1 MKTTKKDDFE
11 IKIYDENKNEF
22 IFKILFTYENENR
35 NSKYV
40 FLYKEEVPDEIIV
53 MKYNDNNEIFE
64 IYDKEELKEAQ
75 EVLDAYESDPKI
87 NEIK

>member
-64 IYDKEELKEAQ
+64 IYDEEELKEAQ